1 MKTMY
6 YIRDTKT
13 DQNFDPIENKFFG
26 SNWEPQLE
34 DDKAY
39 LQHFIDN
46 DKEKFSDCIIEEV
59 NKEQK

>member
-1 MKTMY
+1 M
-6 YIRDTKT
+6 
-13 DQNFDPIENKFFG
+13 FHFHIENKFFG

-59 NKEQK
+59 NKEQN